1 MTEKRHPERQPQKS
15 PQELNQ
21 ELRGV
26 FQLLPNFNIFYAK
39 EGVYDID
46 LSGRLVDTRAP
57 EQWRKDMDDLEAQLE
72 RRKRSEILPLLQS
85 RLQGLLGQS
94 HLTPSART
102 YMGWEFDEMAVEGLE
117 REDYSSELPF
127 VTELQFY
134 TSLFQ
139 WDNPESGGIFDSEQ
153 ARDIDKRLYHRAVDE
168 ILLRQRLHEQF
179 EEDKGMQDLLG
190 QVLEAGII
198 KTGEKTKTMSPEELE
213 EHNKQIAESDEAAR
227 KIIRRREE
235 EQALVK
241 VWREEYSTRYG
252 DEP

>member
-1 MTEKRHPERQPQKS
+1 MTEQHYPERQPQKS

-26 FQLLPNFNIFYAK
+26 FQLLPDANIFYAK

-46 LSGRLVDTRAP
+46 PSGRLVDTRTP
-57 EQWRKDMDDLEAQLE
+57 EQWREDMDNLAAQLE

-168 ILLRQRLHEQF
+168 TLLRQRLHRQF
-179 EEDKGMQDLLG
+179 EEGEGMQDFLR
-190 QVLEAGII
+190 QVLEAGI
-198 KTGEKTKTMSPEELE
+198 KTGEKIKTMSPEELE
-213 EHNKQIAESDEAAR
+213 EHNKQIAKSDEAAHE
-227 KIIRRREE
+227 IIRRREE
-235 EQALVK
+235 EQALIK